1 VSYSTF
7 SVDGRSVSELV
18 IKSLMHE
25 SVQNTVLI
33 KIITN
38 KETELKRLLAGSCP
52 SSPTIEDRM
61 KSLTVDVVSPGTN
74 GGSRVGDSGY
84 MSCGGCQHD
93 TFLPAAVPT
102 PAVVRSSHYTN
113 TVLMANEYHTSSIVE
128 AQLMPH
134 LLQGT
139 LRFMSSAFAD

>member
-1 VSYSTF
+1 
-7 SVDGRSVSELV
+7 VSELV
-18 IKSLMHE
+18 IKSLLHE
-25 SVQNTVLI
+25 SVQNAVLI
-33 KIITN
+33 KVITN

-84 MSCGGCQHD
+84 MSCGGCQRD
-93 TFLPAAVPT
+93 TFLSAAVPA

-139 LRFMSSAFAD
+139 LSFMSSAFID

>member
-1 VSYSTF
+1 
-7 SVDGRSVSELV
+7 
-18 IKSLMHE
+18 
-25 SVQNTVLI
+25 
-33 KIITN
+33 
-38 KETELKRLLAGSCP
+38 
-52 SSPTIEDRM
+52 M

-93 TFLPAAVPT
+93 TFLSAAVPV
-102 PAVVRSSHYTN
+102 PALVRSSPYTD

-128 AQLMPH
+128 AQLIPH

-139 LRFMSSAFAD
+139 LSFISFAFID